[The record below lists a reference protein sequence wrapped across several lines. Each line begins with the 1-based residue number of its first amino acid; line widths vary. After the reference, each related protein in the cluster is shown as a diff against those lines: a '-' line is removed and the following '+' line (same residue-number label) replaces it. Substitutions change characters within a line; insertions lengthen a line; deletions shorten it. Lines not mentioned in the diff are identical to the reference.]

1 MNELYEFMKQV
12 DVIVLFCLIYGLA
25 INGIV
30 WAVCEIIS
38 FIVKKV
44 KAFREK
50 RKQKKA
56 AQNEDV
62 TE

>member
-1 MNELYEFMKQV
+1 MKRIIRIYETGRL
-12 DVIVLFCLIYGLA
+12 IVLFLPDLRLA
-25 INGIV
+25 ITASCGRYV
-30 WAVCEIIS
+30 RLSALS
-38 FIVKKV
+38 LRKV